1 MSRDHGLDDLPL
13 HADTATVDQSDF
25 AEPSG
30 ERRFEVLVDD
40 GGNVARG
47 ERMEIERVL
56 DRNANGLVYSRGP
69 SITCCFQ

>member
-1 MSRDHGLDDLPL
+1 MPRDHGLDDLPL
-13 HADTATVDQSDF
+13 HSDAPTVDQSDF
-25 AEPSG
+25 VEPSR

-47 ERMEIERVL
+47 ERVEIQRIV
-56 DRNANGLVYSRGP
+56 DRDADGLVYSRGP